1 MSVPSP
7 RHSQDVIPSSQVL
20 SLSSSQMEELEM
32 SPGYDIDNEPLNFAE
47 NAQRG
52 KSERGI
58 ITTGLQGHDHDRTSQ
73 EKEQY
78 YHGLSESE
86 IITSDVAIQGGGYP
100 CEKAIVSEKD
110 VCCSERGSQAIS
122 SNSSRKRPH
131 PDSR

>member
-7 RHSQDVIPSSQVL
+7 RHSQDVIPSSQIL

-52 KSERGI
+52 KSQQKI
-58 ITTGLQGHDHDRTSQ
+58 ISTGLQGHNNDQTRR
-73 EKEQY
+73 EKEQ

-86 IITSDVAIQGGGYP
+86 VITSDVAIQGGGYL
-100 CEKAIVSEKD
+100 CEKAVVSEKD
-110 VCCSERGSQAIS
+110 ACCSERGSQAIS
-122 SNSSRKRPH
+122 SSSRKRPH